1 MTEPEIFP
9 PPVIP
14 KGRPAFTEEIFQQ
27 ILDRMTE
34 GEGLSE
40 ICRDPELPSK
50 TTFLRWVEKDT
61 GRQRAYQGAR
71 EALMDHYAEEIR
83 HIAWNDSE
91 DTIKREGKPDLC
103 NHEWINRSRLKVDT
117 LKFLMA
123 KLHPKR
129 YGDKTELLVA
139 NDVDAP
145 RSYDVKAICWV
156 HVYPMLRADGSMIKP
171 DTPEYHEEIQ
181 RAAREAHAQ
190 GLRETTVGIRLDTD
204 RPPPPAQVTFQP
216 DPIPDL
222 TAEAWSL
229 LSQVLRLVKQTI
241 PSDDASPPEAI
252 FRVIR
257 EALLLHFREVGI
269 EPEKA
274 DAA

>member
-27 ILDRMTE
+27 IIDRMTE

-40 ICRDPELPSK
+40 ICRDSEMPSK

-83 HIAWNDSE
+83 HIAWDNSE

-145 RSYDVKAICWV
+145 RARDITAICWV
-156 HVYPMLRADGSMIKP
+156 HVFPMLRADGTMIKP

-190 GLRETTVGIRLDTD
+190 GLRETRVGIDLKD
-204 RPPPPAQVTFQP
+204 RPHPPPAQVTFQP

-241 PSDDASPPEAI
+241 PSDDASPPETI

-269 EPEKA
+269 ETEKA